1 MPNLN
6 FWHNISSN
14 LILIDNRLVHM
25 SQDTLNLNPFLQFS
39 SWFQDAKIHSKS
51 EYNACILATASLSG
65 QPSARVVLLKHFD
78 ENGFV
83 IFTNYHSRKAQE
95 LLSNN
100 KTSLLFYWPELYRQ
114 IRIEGFA
121 EKVTEQESNEYF
133 ATRPRGSQIG
143 AHASP
148 QSQIIPD
155 RQFLEMRCQEVENKY
170 HDKEIPRP
178 EFWGGFR
185 IVPICFEFWLGQENR
200 LHDRFFY
207 ENKNKKWT
215 MARLAP

>member
-178 EFWGGFR
+178 EFWGG
-185 IVPICFEFWLGQENR
+185 L
-200 LHDRFFY
+200 
-207 ENKNKKWT
+207 
-215 MARLAP
+215 